1 MMQNQEVELNQL
13 ASDYIESV
21 KSKSFGGLQ
30 IILHDL
36 QADNAILSQGVK
48 IVTDMH
54 TRAQDDALALTD
66 KRRKLLEE
74 LAQKE
79 KIKMVILKEKRK
91 IQREIGRNK

>member
-36 QADNAILSQGVK
+36 
-48 IVTDMH
+48 
-54 TRAQDDALALTD
+54 
-66 KRRKLLEE
+66 
-74 LAQKE
+74 
-79 KIKMVILKEKRK
+79 
-91 IQREIGRNK
+91 